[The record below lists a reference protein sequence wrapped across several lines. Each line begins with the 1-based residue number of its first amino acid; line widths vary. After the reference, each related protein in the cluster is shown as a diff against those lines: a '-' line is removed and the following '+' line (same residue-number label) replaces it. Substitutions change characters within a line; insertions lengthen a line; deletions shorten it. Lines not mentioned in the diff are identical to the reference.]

1 MKGIVTKRYG
11 DTVVF
16 DHFAFEIPERKFTA
30 LTGESGVGKTTL
42 LRILAGVEPY
52 EGELTLRTPVA
63 FLYQTS
69 VFLERLSL
77 GKNLE
82 LAGIHHARDEAAKLG
97 LADAFDRPVG
107 SFSGGMK
114 RRASIL
120 RAALFPAELYLLDE
134 PLKELDPEN
143 YDRAALFL
151 REKLSGKTVLF
162 STHRESEV
170 ALFDAARVTLER
182 RG

>member
-1 MKGIVTKRYG
+1 MKGIVTKTYG

-16 DHFAFEIPERKFTA
+16 DRFAFEISEGKFTA

-52 EGELTLRTPVA
+52 EGEIPLRTPVA

-77 GKNLE
+77 AKNLE
-82 LAGIHHARDEAAKLG
+82 LAGIRNARDEAAKLG
-97 LADAFDRPVG
+97 LADVFDRPVG

-134 PLKELDPEN
+134 LLKELDPEN
-143 YDRAALFL
+143 YDRAATFL
-151 REKLSGKTVLF
+151 REKLAGKTVLF

-170 ALFDAARVTLER
+170 ALFGASEIRLER
-182 RG
+182 R

>member
-1 MKGIVTKRYG
+1 MRGIVTKTFG

-16 DHFAFEIPERKFTA
+16 DHFAFEIPEGKFTA

-52 EGELTLRTPVA
+52 EGEIPSCSPVA

-77 GKNLE
+77 AKNLE
-82 LAGIHHARDEAAKLG
+82 LAGIRDARGEAAKLG
-97 LADAFDRPVG
+97 LADAFDRSVG

-114 RRASIL
+114 RRSSIL

-143 YDRAALFL
+143 YDRAATFL
-151 REKLSGKTVLF
+151 REKLAGKTVLF

-170 ALFDAARVTLER
+170 ALFGASEIRLER
-182 RG
+182 R

>member
-16 DHFAFEIPERKFTA
+16 DHFAFEIPEGKFTA

-52 EGELTLRTPVA
+52 EGEIPSCSPVA

-77 GKNLE
+77 AKNLE
-82 LAGIHHARDEAAKLG
+82 LAGIRDARGEAAKLG
-97 LADAFDRPVG
+97 LADAFDRAVG

-143 YDRAALFL
+143 YDRAATFL
-151 REKLSGKTVLF
+151 REKLAGKTVLF

-170 ALFDAARVTLER
+170 ALFGASEIRLER
-182 RG
+182 

>member
-1 MKGIVTKRYG
+1 MKGIVTKTYG

-16 DHFAFEIPERKFTA
+16 DHFVFEIPEGKFTA

-52 EGELTLRTPVA
+52 EGEIPLRAPVA

-77 GKNLE
+77 AKNLE
-82 LAGIHHARDEAAKLG
+82 LSGLRDARDEAAKLG
-97 LADAFDRPVG
+97 LADVFDRPVG

-120 RAALFPAELYLLDE
+120 RAALFPAELYL
-134 PLKELDPEN
+134 EN
-143 YDRAALFL
+143 YDRAVTFL
-151 REKLSGKTVLF
+151 REKLTGKTVLF

-170 ALFDAARVTLER
+170 ALFDASEIRLER
-182 RG
+182 R